1 MNEHILDAINGL
13 AGRSAVLDAL
23 AKFFA
28 NDGIFLLGLLVVV
41 LGLVQL
47 RADFRRGIFIGIAA
61 GAAVI
66 VALGLAFIGS
76 HLIGEQ
82 RPFVVDHDTLRLI
95 AHSADNAFPSDHAT
109 VAAAAAGVAAL
120 AWHRASGIALG
131 IAFAI
136 GLGRVFVG
144 VHYPGDVIAGW
155 AAGLAAAAASWYGL
169 RIVASRVGLAE
180 SGSPKELSTVP
191 QR

>member
-13 AGRSAVLDAL
+13 AGRSAVLDGL

-82 RPFVVDHDTLRLI
+82 RPFVADHDTLRLI

-120 AWHRASGIALG
+120 AWRRASGIALG